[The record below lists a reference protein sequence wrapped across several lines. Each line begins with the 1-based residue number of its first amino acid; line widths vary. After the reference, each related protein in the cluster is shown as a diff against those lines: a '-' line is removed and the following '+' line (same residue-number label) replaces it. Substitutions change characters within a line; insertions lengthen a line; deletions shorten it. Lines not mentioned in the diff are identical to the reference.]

1 MAGQLTAVA
10 VKNAKP
16 GRHGDGGGLYLE
28 VKPTGR
34 AYWIFRFMLDGKRR
48 DMGLG
53 AARGPDAVSLAE
65 ARERAAEARK
75 LVRAGSDPLRLRREG
90 TAARAARARAKTFA
104 EAAEA
109 YMDAHAG
116 G

>member
-53 AARGPDAVSLAE
+53 SARGPGAVGLAE
-65 ARERAAEARK
+65 AREKLDPDALTPREALDALYALKR
-75 LVRAGSDPLRLRREG
+75 LVQPDP
-90 TAARAARARAKTFA
+90 
-104 EAAEA
+104 
-109 YMDAHAG
+109 
-116 G
+116 